1 MCHLDQLIAYALKSY
16 EEIEDDLGEWLPSE
30 NEMSCQMSEDI
41 PKVNEESMVTED
53 ENSKGLVIS
62 SEPTIAE
69 NPVSSQ
75 ESGGGTRRYP
85 QRSRRALVRLTYP

>member
-41 PKVNEESMVTED
+41 PKVSED

-69 NPVSSQ
+69 NLVSYQ
-75 ESGGGTRRYP
+75 ESGGGIRRYP
-85 QRSRRALVRLTYP
+85 QRSRRAPVRLTYA